1 MPVITFSMANSIQ
14 DMLAAVASS
23 SSEGDSLS
31 GPTKDYLKRLELQ
44 AAKVIS
50 ATEGT
55 APSDGV
61 LLEGQLRFWDVRE
74 QREDCSSGSGT

>member
-1 MPVITFSMANSIQ
+1 
-14 DMLAAVASS
+14 MLAAVASS

-55 APSDGV
+55 APSGGV
-61 LLEGQLRFWDVRE
+61 LLEGQLRFWDVP
-74 QREDCSSGSGT
+74 SGQQIPNASLCNDLDGAGLN